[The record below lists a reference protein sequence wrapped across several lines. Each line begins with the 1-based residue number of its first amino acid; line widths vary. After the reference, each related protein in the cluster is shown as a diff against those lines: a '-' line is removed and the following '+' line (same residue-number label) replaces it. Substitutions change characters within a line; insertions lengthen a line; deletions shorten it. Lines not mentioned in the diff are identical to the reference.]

1 MEAEAV
7 RAALL
12 EAGVRRVLD
21 LEPIERGFGNEN
33 WLVRSEA
40 GLLVAKIGPS
50 ADSVPKWR
58 CAMAAS
64 ELARAAGVPVPEP
77 IAFVESSPP
86 VDGRPFR
93 VFRWIDGQHPSALD
107 DDAPRSARF
116 FEQLGDAVATL
127 HRIELPRF
135 TSRINGDAPAF
146 DVWSEYLAY
155 RWYEVRARAVGSGM
169 DDQVLDH
176 VQARLLPLAR
186 SVDPVVR
193 PVLCHRDLY
202 LDNLLTDR
210 DGNLVAILDFD
221 QTEAWDC
228 AGDFFKLRWWLFERI
243 PTAER
248 HFSVGYR
255 RTSAPVADL
264 ERRVAI
270 VELIELVNGIA
281 NVAPRLIRSVGRSV
295 VSAPGESTQVNGTID
310 SQLVHHCP
318 SGAHGR
324 SSKTRSESRVPHAAM
339 P

>member
-1 MEAEAV
+1 VTDADGV
-7 RAALL
+7 RAALVD
-12 EAGVRRVLD
+12 AGVGGVVN
-21 LEPIERGFGNEN
+21 LEPVERGFGNEN
-33 WLVRSEA
+33 WLARTA
-40 GLLVAKIGPS
+40 DGLLLAKIGPTS
-50 ADSVPKWR
+50 ESVPKWR

-64 ELARAAGVPVPEP
+64 DLARAAGVPVPEP
-77 IAFVESSPP
+77 VAFVETSPRL
-86 VDGRPFR
+86 DGRPFR
-93 VFRWIDGQHPSALD
+93 VFRWIAGQHPSAIVG
-107 DDAPRSARF
+107 DAPLSARF

-146 DVWSEYLAY
+146 ALWSEYLAF
-155 RWYEVRARAVGSGM
+155 RWDEVRARAVGSGM
-169 DDQVLDH
+169 DDKVLDQ
-176 VQARLLPLAR
+176 VQARLVPLAR

-248 HFSVGYR
+248 HFLTGYH
-255 RTSAPVADL
+255 RTSALVADL

-281 NVAPRLIRSVGRSV
+281 NLAADDPSMADAAVHRLDVR
-295 VSAPGESTQVNGTID
+295 
-310 SQLVHHCP
+310 L
-318 SGAHGR
+318 
-324 SSKTRSESRVPHAAM
+324 K
-339 P
+339 